1 MTQAQTNSL
10 QTVIGEFKNL
20 SPEISNVFIFK
31 ADNEI
36 VASNEATSEE
46 QSKNLISAFNSI
58 TQKAEVIGRIETVT
72 MRGADRQL
80 QITSINNRFLATVSS
95 HEADEKIIKS
105 LTCVLVPTVVKL
117 VNEIAS
123 QTSENAPPQEC
134 GPEVKQEEEIISLVQ
149 QPPVESVT
157 EEPVTFSSDPPLPE
171 PPVTQFMVEKNKAFL
186 APSDLVRVDPKVIA
200 KWNNL
205 YVGKQIVE
213 VHIETLEG
221 KTATCK
227 VKRIKD
233 PNINPQG
240 IIQIPDKLLQTLQT
254 SKGKLV
260 IVKPVIPSEEAKN

>member
-1 MTQAQTNSL
+1 VQ
-10 QTVIGEFKNL
+10 
-20 SPEISNVFIFK
+20 
-31 ADNEI
+31 
-36 VASNEATSEE
+36 
-46 QSKNLISAFNSI
+46 
-58 TQKAEVIGRIETVT
+58 
-72 MRGADRQL
+72 GADRLL
-80 QITSINNRFLATVSS
+80 QITSINNLFLATVSS

-117 VNEIAS
+117 VDEIAF
-123 QTSENAPPQEC
+123 QTSENALPQDS
-134 GPEVKQEEEIISLVQ
+134 GTEVKQKEEMISPVQ
-149 QPPVESVT
+149 EPLPVESVT
-157 EEPVTFSSDPPLPE
+157 EEPVMFSSDPPLPE

-200 KWNNL
+200 KWNSL

-221 KTATCK
+221 KTTTSK

-233 PNINPQG
+233 PNINPLG

-260 IVKPVIPSEEAKN
+260 IVKPVIPSDEAKN